1 VPGARFVDEMLDRER
16 RAAASLLAGGLA
28 YRLFFWLVPLGLV
41 FAATLGFW
49 VADAGGDLEDTARDF
64 GITGVAASAAMSAIE
79 SEAHKRWYLLVSG
92 AVLVVWF
99 SIGVVRALCVTH
111 NVAWGLGPRKLRR
124 PLRAGLGFTGLA
136 LAALA
141 FTVAAG
147 WAREAHEGPGLILTL
162 LLVAAYL
169 GGILWLTAKLPH
181 RAASWKELLPGA
193 VLVAV
198 GMQAMHLVVALY
210 IAPKLARSS
219 ELYGALGGATTI
231 LLWLYLT
238 ARLWVA
244 GTFLNAAVWQRRHGE
259 GGAGQRLV

>member
-1 VPGARFVDEMLDRER
+1 MPGARFVDEMLDRER

-41 FAATLGFW
+41 LAATLGFW
-49 VADAGGDLEDTARDF
+49 VAEGGGDLDDTAREF

-79 SEAHKRWYLLVSG
+79 SEAHNRWYLLVSG
-92 AVLVVWF
+92 AGLVAWF
-99 SIGVVRALCVTH
+99 GIGVVRALHVTH
-111 NVAWGLGPRKLRR
+111 NVAWGLAPQKLRR

-136 LAALA
+136 LGALA
-141 FTVAAG
+141 FTAAAG
-147 WAREAHEGPGLILTL
+147 WARERNEGAGLLLTL
-162 LLVAAYL
+162 LLVAVYL
-169 GGILWLTAKLPH
+169 GAIVWLMAKLPH

-198 GMQAMHLVVALY
+198 GAQAMHLVVALY

-244 GTFLNAAVWQRRHGE
+244 GTFLNAAFWERRHGNAAE
-259 GGAGQRLV
+259 ASTS